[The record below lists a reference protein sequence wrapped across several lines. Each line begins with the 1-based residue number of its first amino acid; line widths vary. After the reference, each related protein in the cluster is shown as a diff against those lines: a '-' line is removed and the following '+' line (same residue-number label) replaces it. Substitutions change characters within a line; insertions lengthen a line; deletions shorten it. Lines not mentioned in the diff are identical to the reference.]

1 MDRPDDQGR
10 EREREM
16 LKMAPRRRRRG
27 RLLTE
32 VRSRGGW
39 MGWEMNPLRVV

>member
-1 MDRPDDQGR
+1 MDRPDDQGQ

-27 RLLTE
+27 TLTE

>member
-16 LKMAPRRRRRG
+16 LKMAPRRRRG
-27 RLLTE
+27 TLTE